1 MVIPRFLSLTKQVV
15 DTIQSDCRNCFPMEA
30 CGFLI
35 GTNGNAKIVLESK
48 IAKNMSTEPNR
59 YTINPLEYYTV
70 EQSLEGSSSTIL
82 GFYHSHPNGSA
93 KPSSIDRK
101 QAWEGYSYVIVSLT
115 ATSIQATTSWIFD
128 ATTGEFFEEQLLIN
142 E

>member
-15 DTIQSDCRNCFPMEA
+15 DTIQSDCRNRFPMEA
-30 CGFLI
+30 CGFLL
-35 GTNGNAKIVLESK
+35 GTNGNTKIVQASK
-48 IAKNMSTEPNR
+48 IAKNMSPEPNR
-59 YTINPLEYYTV
+59 YTIDPLEYYTL

-82 GFYHSHPNGSA
+82 GFYHSHPNGST

-115 ATSIQATTSWIFD
+115 ATSILGLASWLFD
-128 ATTGEFFEEQLLIN
+128 AATGEFFEEQLRVDD
-142 E
+142 